1 MTINRAR
8 DDRGETFDVE
18 AALGGCAR
26 GDADALRLIYDNMA
40 PMLMGVA
47 MRIVRRRDLAN
58 DVLHDAFIQV
68 WRKADTFDP
77 ARGAGH
83 AWLLSV
89 VRNRALSV
97 LRKLGREQQLD
108 EAVLADQPADEPSAL
123 DRLASASDAQALRRC
138 LETLDDDRRRCIVL
152 AYADGMSHVQIAA
165 HLGSPLGTVKSWVRR
180 GLESLRRCLS

>member
-1 MTINRAR
+1 MTNNRAR
-8 DDRGETFDVE
+8 EAGGQAFDVE
-18 AALGGCAR
+18 AALSACAR
-26 GDADALRLIYDNMA
+26 GDADALRRLYDSTA

-68 WRKADTFDP
+68 WRKADTFEP

-89 VRNRALSV
+89 VRNRALTV

-108 EAVLADQPADEPSAL
+108 EAVLADTPADEPSAL
-123 DRLASASDAQALRRC
+123 DRLSFASDAKALRRC
-138 LETLDDDRRRCIVL
+138 LEELDGDRRRCIVL

-180 GLESLRRCLS
+180 GLEALRRCLS